1 MRRLSRAKQAE
12 VLAARQARQ
21 QGKQRLKLMAIA
33 AVLAIGAVAGLIVAG
48 NALRKDN
55 TVRYASQA
63 QGRVLG
69 DPNAPVLIEA
79 WEDYQCPICNAAN
92 ASVLEQIDKNYI
104 ATGKARLEYRN
115 FPFLGKESTTAA
127 GAAECA
133 AEQNK
138 FWAYHDAL
146 FDAQRSENSGAFT
159 NDKLKV
165 LAMTA
170 SLDRASFNTCF
181 DSGRYDDV
189 VQSEKAAGVNLGV
202 NATPTFFV
210 NGQRIADWRNYD
222 EFAAAIEKAAGVAR

>member
-12 VLAARQARQ
+12 VLAARQARLK
-21 QGKQRLKLMAIA
+21 GKQRFKLMAIA

-48 NALRKDN
+48 NALRKDD

-63 QGRVLG
+63 QGRLLG

-79 WEDYQCPICNAAN
+79 WDDYQCPICKAAN
-92 ASVLEQIDKNYI
+92 ASVLEQIDKNFI

-115 FPFLGKESTTAA
+115 FAFLGKESTTAA
-127 GAAECA
+127 EAAECA

-159 NDKLKV
+159 NDKLKA

-170 SLDRASFNTCF
+170 SLDRVSFNTCF
-181 DSGRYDDV
+181 DSGRYGDV
-189 VQSEKAAGVNLGV
+189 VQKEKAAGVNIGV

>member
-12 VLAARQARQ
+12 VLAAREARQ
-21 QGKQRLKLMAIA
+21 RQKQRNKLMAIA
-33 AVLAIGAVAGLIVAG
+33 AVIAVVAVASLIVAG
-48 NALRKDN
+48 NALRKDD

-69 DPNAPVLIEA
+69 EANAAVLIEA
-79 WEDYQCPICNAAN
+79 WEDYQCPICKQAN
-92 ASVLEQIDKNYI
+92 ATVLEQLDKNFI
-104 ATGKARLEYRN
+104 ATGKARLEFRN
-115 FPFLGKESTTAA
+115 YPFLGTESTRAA
-127 GAAECA
+127 EAAECA

-138 FWAYHDAL
+138 FWGYHDAL
-146 FDAQRSENSGAFT
+146 FDAQRSENSGAFSS
-159 NDKLKV
+159 DKLKV

-170 SLDRASFNTCF
+170 SLDRATFNECF
-181 DSGRYDDV
+181 DSRRYQDV
-189 VQSEKAAGVNLGV
+189 VQNEKAAGVNLGV